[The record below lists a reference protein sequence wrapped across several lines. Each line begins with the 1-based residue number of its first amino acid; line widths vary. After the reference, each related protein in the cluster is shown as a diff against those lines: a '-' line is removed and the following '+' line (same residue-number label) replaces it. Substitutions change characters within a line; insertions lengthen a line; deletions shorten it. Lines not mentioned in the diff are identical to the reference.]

1 MPGGAQARL
10 GMLRR
15 PKQPSS
21 SAIFNTGRL
30 SVGSRVLRAAW
41 TACWKFFF
49 ETQTV
54 LPGWPWDDA
63 HAEPTCASHVDA
75 RGGRWCQY
83 ALHAAPPLQRPGES
97 AQPWQFLPVR
107 LVRKKAAK
115 RPVLARE
122 SDIRDGVRP
131 WLTARW
137 LPVRSDCTWR

>member
-21 SAIFNTGRL
+21 SAIFNTGRS

-49 ETQTV
+49 ETRPV
-54 LPGWPWDDA
+54 LPGSPWDDA

-75 RGGRWCQY
+75 RDGRWCWY
-83 ALHAAPPLQRPGES
+83 ALPAALPLQRPAES
-97 AQPWQFLPVR
+97 ARPWQSRPVR
-107 LVRKKAAK
+107 LARKTASK

-122 SDIRDGVRP
+122 SDIHDGVRL

-137 LPVRSDCTWR
+137 LSVPNDCIWR

>member
-15 PKQPSS
+15 PKHPSS
-21 SAIFNTGRL
+21 SAIFSTGRL

-41 TACWKFFF
+41 TSCWKFFF
-49 ETQTV
+49 ETRPV

-75 RGGRWCQY
+75 RDGRWCPD
-83 ALHAAPPLQRPGES
+83 ALHGAPPLQRPGES
-97 AQPWQFLPVR
+97 AQPWQSRPVR
-107 LVRKKAAK
+107 LARNKAGEK
-115 RPVLARE
+115 PVLARS
-122 SDIRDGVRP
+122 SDSHDGVHL

-137 LPVRSDCTWR
+137 L